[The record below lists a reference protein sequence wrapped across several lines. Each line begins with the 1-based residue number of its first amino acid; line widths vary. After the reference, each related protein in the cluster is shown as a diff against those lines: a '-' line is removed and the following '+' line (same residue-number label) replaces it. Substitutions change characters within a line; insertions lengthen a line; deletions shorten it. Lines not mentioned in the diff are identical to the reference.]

1 MRASSSCT
9 RSSNRRSATCC
20 TTDLWR
26 DLESRREVRAPVD
39 DPIAGEPIERR
50 VADRVDRVGAQDR
63 VALGGVEERADD
75 RVALVPPAP
84 GAPDR
89 VEHDRHR
96 LVSVGGVA
104 ARGAVVTT
112 PKGPHEPAAGWWELF
127 G

>member
-1 MRASSSCT
+1 
-9 RSSNRRSATCC
+9 
-20 TTDLWR
+20 
-26 DLESRREVRAPVD
+26 
-39 DPIAGEPIERR
+39 AGEPIERR

-127 G
+127 GILGGGGEELTAWFPWEPAPGRGLEERIGSHHPHTGHV